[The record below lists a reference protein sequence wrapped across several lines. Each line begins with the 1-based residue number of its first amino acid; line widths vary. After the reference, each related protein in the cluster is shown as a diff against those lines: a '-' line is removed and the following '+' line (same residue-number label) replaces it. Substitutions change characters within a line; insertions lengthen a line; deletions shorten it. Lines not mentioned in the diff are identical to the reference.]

1 MRKRGSAGAPRKGKF
16 LWGTGRASNMGFGG
30 SDLALPPTTQTT
42 FSRLLYLFPSHFPR
56 VSLGDHHKASHRV
69 IEAGGGNQGVSQ

>member
-1 MRKRGSAGAPRKGKF
+1 
-16 LWGTGRASNMGFGG
+16 MGFGG